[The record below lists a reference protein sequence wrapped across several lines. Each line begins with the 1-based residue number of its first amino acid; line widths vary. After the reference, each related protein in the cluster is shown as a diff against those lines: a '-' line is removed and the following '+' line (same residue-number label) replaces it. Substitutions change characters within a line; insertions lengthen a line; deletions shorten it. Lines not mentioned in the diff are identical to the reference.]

1 MQKVQERKEH
11 TYVQT
16 YVCVYVCMF
25 MYVCVCV
32 VTGKRCL
39 IK

>member
-11 TYVQT
+11 TYVQLYVCLCACM
-16 YVCVYVCMF
+16 YVCVG
-25 MYVCVCV
+25 VCV
-32 VTGKRCL
+32 VTGKCCL